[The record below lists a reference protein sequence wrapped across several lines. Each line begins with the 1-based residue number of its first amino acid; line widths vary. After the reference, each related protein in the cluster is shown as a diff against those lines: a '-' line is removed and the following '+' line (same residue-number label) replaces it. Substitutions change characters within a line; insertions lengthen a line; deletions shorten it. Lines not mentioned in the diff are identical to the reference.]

1 MNKYETT
8 FLMKNH
14 LTKEQKNKI
23 INTIKN
29 YLNENG
35 KVTDAEECGEKISAY
50 RMNEHKMA
58 YFYFIEFNA
67 KPEVVKELER
77 IYRSNDNIIKLSLDD
92 DFLKTKEDKYDEF
105 SSKKEE
111 NNNFL
116 RYDDNEEDED

>member
-58 YFYFIEFNA
+58 YFYFIEFIA

-77 IYRSNDNIIKLSLDD
+77 IYRSNDNIIKFIIVRNDN
-92 DFLKTKEDKYDEF
+92 Y
-105 SSKKEE
+105 KKGR
-111 NNNFL
+111 N
-116 RYDDNEEDED
+116 